1 MSRPKAQGWCPTA
14 FHPMMSGDGMLL
26 RVRPQFNRLSLDQA
40 LGLCK
45 IAEQFG
51 NGLIDFTSRAA
62 VQIRGLTPA
71 SFAKA
76 FSALQSLSL
85 VSQTASHEA
94 LRGVLL
100 SPEWQENDLTHRLTQ
115 ALYDRLDELPELPA
129 KFGFAMDT
137 GRQPVLQSCS
147 ADIRL
152 ETSKDGR
159 LLLIE
164 DGADFG
170 LSVSQDTAIS
180 ALISLAHRFS
190 KAVRGSKLNTRV
202 QNLPLPLQSGQDEH
216 AYKRQVSGAA
226 LPLGRTALG
235 FHLAP
240 AFGQTTSQD
249 FTKLLIQSDC
259 KFLRLTPWRGLL
271 LERVSE
277 LSIPPDFISDE
288 HNPKRRIQVC
298 PGAPAC
304 QSAKGNTRGFAA
316 QIAPRL
322 AANPALNSKELHISG
337 CAKGCAKPQKA
348 DLTFVAQNR
357 GFDLIVKGH
366 AWDMPIKT
374 GLDPDIILQNLDG
387 F

>member
-129 KFGFAMDT
+129 KFGFAIDT

-190 KAVRGSKLNTRV
+190 KAVRGSKPNTRIK
-202 QNLPLPLQSGQDEH
+202 NLPLPLQSGQDEH
-216 AYKRQVSGAA
+216 ATKRQVFGAA
-226 LPLGRTALG
+226 LPFGRTALG
-235 FHLAP
+235 FHLTP

-288 HNPKRRIQVC
+288 HDPKRRIQVC

-348 DLTFVAQNR
+348 DLTFVAQNC
-357 GFDLIVKGH
+357 GFDVIVKGH

>member
-129 KFGFAMDT
+129 KFGFAIDT
-137 GRQPVLQSCS
+137 GRLPVLQSCS

-190 KAVRGSKLNTRV
+190 KAVRGSKPNTRIK
-202 QNLPLPLQSGQDEH
+202 NLPLPLQNAQDEH
-216 AYKRQVSGAA
+216 ACKRQVSGAS
-226 LPLGRTALG
+226 LTLGRTALG

-288 HNPKRRIQVC
+288 HDPKRRIQVC

-304 QSAKGNTRGFAA
+304 QSARGNTRGFAA

-357 GFDLIVKGH
+357 GFDLVLKGH

>member
-137 GRQPVLQSCS
+137 GRLPVLQGCS

-190 KAVRGSKLNTRV
+190 KAVRGSKPNTRIK
-202 QNLPLPLQSGQDEH
+202 NLPLPLQNAQDEH
-216 AYKRQVSGAA
+216 ACKRQVSGAS
-226 LPLGRTALG
+226 LTLGRTALG

-288 HNPKRRIQVC
+288 HDPKRRIQVC

-337 CAKGCAKPQKA
+337 CAKG
-348 DLTFVAQNR
+348 
-357 GFDLIVKGH
+357 
-366 AWDMPIKT
+366 
-374 GLDPDIILQNLDG
+374 
-387 F
+387 

>member
-85 VSQTASHEA
+85 VSQTAPHEA

-137 GRQPVLQSCS
+137 GRQPVLQGCS

-190 KAVRGSKLNTRV
+190 KAVRGSKPNTRIK
-202 QNLPLPLQSGQDEH
+202 NLPLPLQNAQDEH
-216 AYKRQVSGAA
+216 ACKRQVSGAS
-226 LPLGRTALG
+226 LTLGRTALG

-288 HNPKRRIQVC
+288 HDPKRRIQVC

-357 GFDLIVKGH
+357 GFDLVVKGH

>member
-129 KFGFAMDT
+129 KFGFAIDT
-137 GRQPVLQSCS
+137 GRLPVLQSCS

-190 KAVRGSKLNTRV
+190 KAVRGSKPNTRIK
-202 QNLPLPLQSGQDEH
+202 NLPLPLQNAQDEH
-216 AYKRQVSGAA
+216 ACKRQVSGAS
-226 LPLGRTALG
+226 LTLGRTALG

-288 HNPKRRIQVC
+288 HDPKRRIQVC

-357 GFDLIVKGH
+357 GFDLVVKGH

>member
-129 KFGFAMDT
+129 KFGFAIDT
-137 GRQPVLQSCS
+137 GRLPVLQSCS

-190 KAVRGSKLNTRV
+190 KAVRGSKPNTRIK
-202 QNLPLPLQSGQDEH
+202 NLPLPLQSGQDEH
-216 AYKRQVSGAA
+216 ATKRQVSGAA

-288 HNPKRRIQVC
+288 HDPKRRIQVC

>member
-45 IAEQFG
+45 IAEKFG

-129 KFGFAMDT
+129 KFGFAIDT
-137 GRQPVLQSCS
+137 GRLPVLQSCS

-190 KAVRGSKLNTRV
+190 KAVRGSKPNTRIK
-202 QNLPLPLQSGQDEH
+202 NLPLPLQNAQDEH
-216 AYKRQVSGAA
+216 ACKRQVSGAS
-226 LPLGRTALG
+226 LTLGRTALG

-288 HNPKRRIQVC
+288 HDPKRRIQVC

-357 GFDLIVKGH
+357 GFDLVVKGH

>member
-26 RVRPQFNRLSLDQA
+26 RMRPKFNRLSLDQA

-76 FSALQSLSL
+76 VLALQSLSL

-100 SPEWQENDLTHRLTQ
+100 SPEWQESDLTYRLTQ

-129 KFGFAMDT
+129 KFGFAIDT
-137 GRQPVLQSCS
+137 GRQPVLQGCS

-170 LSVSQDTAIS
+170 LSVSKDTAIS
-180 ALISLAHRFS
+180 ALISLAHMFS
-190 KAVRGSKLNTRV
+190 KAVRDSKLNTRM
-202 QNLPLPLQSGQDEH
+202 QNLPLPLQSGQDQH
-216 AYKRQVSGAA
+216 AYKRQVSDAS

-249 FTKLLIQSDC
+249 FAQLLMQSDC

-271 LERVSE
+271 LERVSD
-277 LSIPPDFISDE
+277 LAIPPSFISDE
-288 HNPKRRIQVC
+288 HDPKRRIQVC

-316 QIAPRL
+316 QIAPQL

-357 GFDLIVKGH
+357 GFDVIVKGH

>member
-129 KFGFAMDT
+129 KFGFAIDT

-190 KAVRGSKLNTRV
+190 KAVRGSKPNTRM
-202 QNLPLPLQSGQDEH
+202 QNLTLPLQNAQDEH
-216 AYKRQVSGAA
+216 ACKRQFSGAS
-226 LPLGRTALG
+226 LTLGRTALG

-288 HNPKRRIQVC
+288 HDPKRRIQVC